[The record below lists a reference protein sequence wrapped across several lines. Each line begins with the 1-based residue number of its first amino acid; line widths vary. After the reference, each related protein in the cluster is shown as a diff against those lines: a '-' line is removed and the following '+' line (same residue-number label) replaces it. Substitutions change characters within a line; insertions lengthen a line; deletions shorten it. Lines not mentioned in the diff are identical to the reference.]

1 MLSISYD
8 STFDGFLSVVFE
20 VYRQRLQVG
29 EILPDRAQAQA
40 TDLFMQPFKVETSDE
55 SARRL
60 KRAIVNAA
68 GVEILNLLNI
78 VFRSEEAG
86 IEMKMLAYLRKL
98 FAGIDPN
105 YAKNPTSKE
114 MLPLYMI
121 AQSVR
126 REAGDML
133 GMVRF
138 DKLSDGTYFAEI
150 EPKYDI
156 VELMTAHFRG
166 RFANERWAIYD
177 SKRDYGVYYDGR
189 SAQMV
194 TVPSIEAVRAGMPPD
209 ELSQLWRDYYNVIAI
224 KERENPKLLRRCLPV
239 RYWKHLTERNGP
251 QSLAASGIGM
261 AASGLGGMSR
271 SRQPQTSLQKPQNQ
285 TFAVALPSEV
295 AKMNA
300 SQQVLA

>member
-68 GVEILNLLNI
+68 GLEILNLLNI

-209 ELSQLWRDYYNVIAI
+209 ELSQLWRDYYNIIAI

-239 RYWKHLTERNGP
+239 RYWKHLTERKGLQGVSPSVFGAMAGAKTQQIRSKNP
-251 QSLAASGIGM
+251 QD
-261 AASGLGGMSR
+261 
-271 SRQPQTSLQKPQNQ
+271 QP
-285 TFAVALPSEV
+285 FMVALPSDV

-300 SQQVLA
+300 SQRVLA